1 MGRKINI
8 FLIYTSDDNDI
19 MLRLLR
25 HVQPLKELHDISIWH
40 DDPIYTGQLW
50 KPQIESRLNDAD
62 IFLFLV
68 SDAFMHSEFIDQSE
82 FKRAIDRYKE
92 GNSKVIPILID
103 NCPWD
108 IEFRSDDYN
117 FNFKELQVLPEQG
130 KPIVDW
136 ASPDEALDKITAAVA
151 LVIASLMDDA
161 DQGEAEK
168 IIEVTPANADGLDQ
182 KEINST
188 EEREADSIAKEEHRD
203 LAEAEAQIKAG
214 EEKRLKQEVDAK
226 RRTEEEKRLKE
237 EAEAQRKSE
246 EEKRFREEAEAQRKS
261 EEEKRLKQEIDAKR
275 RAEEEKRLSEKAEA
289 QRKSDEKNK
298 LKEEAN
304 GPQIHIEADSKVEET
319 QEDKNKNF
327 KKRVIAVSL
336 IAVFAIGG
344 IWFISFFNNG
354 SEKHTPPL
362 PKENTSDVKD
372 SSALSENENDSV
384 KEEESLSKLG
394 IGASYD
400 GGIVFSIS
408 SDGKTGKIVSPR
420 DAGPMAWKNA
430 MNIHEQLGEGW
441 RLPTLDELK
450 TMYQTIGQGAT
461 NSGQFADGLYWSAT
475 FYDEYQAR
483 LLRFSDGNASYH
495 YNRGVEQRKF
505 RVRAV
510 WDFSR

>member
-1 MGRKINI
+1 MDRKINI
-8 FLIYTSDDNDI
+8 FIIYTSDDNDI

-25 HVQPLKELHDISIWH
+25 HLQPLKELHDISIWH

-50 KPQIESRLNDAD
+50 KPKIESRLNDAD

-92 GNSKVIPILID
+92 GNSKVMPILID

-108 IEFRSDDYN
+108 IDFRSDDYN
-117 FNFKELQVLPEQG
+117 FNFKELQVLPEKG

-151 LVIASLMDDA
+151 SVIASLMDETDLG
-161 DQGEAEK
+161 DSEK
-168 IIEVTPANADGLDQ
+168 NIEVTSVNDDSLDQ
-182 KEINST
+182 QEINST
-188 EEREADSIAKEEHRD
+188 EEREADNIAKEEHRD
-203 LAEAEAQIKAG
+203 IAEAEAKRKA
-214 EEKRLKQEVDAK
+214 
-226 RRTEEEKRLKE
+226 EEEKRLKE
-237 EAEAQRKSE
+237 EV
-246 EEKRFREEAEAQRKS
+246 
-261 EEEKRLKQEIDAKR
+261 DTKR
-275 RAEEEKRLSEKAEA
+275 RAEEQKRLSEKAEA
-289 QRKSDEKNK
+289 QRKSEEENK
-298 LKEEAN
+298 LKEEGN
-304 GPQIHIEADSKVEET
+304 RPQILIEANRKVEET

-327 KKRVIAVSL
+327 KKRVIAGSL
-336 IAVFAIGG
+336 IALFAIGG
-344 IWFISFFNNG
+344 IWFISFFNSG

-362 PKENTSDVKD
+362 RKENPVDVKD

-384 KEEESLSKLG
+384 KVEESLSKLG

-408 SDGKTGKIVSPR
+408 SDGKTGKIVSPK
-420 DAGPMAWKNA
+420 DAGPMPWKKA

-441 RLPTLDELK
+441 RLPTFDELK

-483 LLRFSDGNASYH
+483 LLKFSDGNASYH
-495 YNRGVEQRKF
+495 YNRAVEQRKF

-510 WDFSR
+510 RDFSQ

>member
-1 MGRKINI
+1 MDRKINI
-8 FLIYTSDDNDI
+8 FIIYSSDDNDI
-19 MLRLLR
+19 MLRLLL
-25 HVQPLKELHDISIWH
+25 HLQPLKELHDISIWH

-50 KPQIESRLNDAD
+50 KPKIESRLNDAD

-92 GNSKVIPILID
+92 GNSKVMPILID

-108 IEFRSDDYN
+108 IDFRSDDYN
-117 FNFKELQVLPEQG
+117 FNFKELQVLPEKG

-151 LVIASLMDDA
+151 SVIASLMDETDLG
-161 DQGEAEK
+161 DSEK
-168 IIEVTPANADGLDQ
+168 NIEVTSVNDDSLDQ
-182 KEINST
+182 QEINST
-188 EEREADSIAKEEHRD
+188 EEREADNIAKEEHRD
-203 LAEAEAQIKAG
+203 IAEAEAKRKA
-214 EEKRLKQEVDAK
+214 
-226 RRTEEEKRLKE
+226 EEEKRLKE
-237 EAEAQRKSE
+237 EV
-246 EEKRFREEAEAQRKS
+246 
-261 EEEKRLKQEIDAKR
+261 DTKR
-275 RAEEEKRLSEKAEA
+275 RAEEQKRLSEKAEA
-289 QRKSDEKNK
+289 QRKSEEENK
-298 LKEEAN
+298 LKEEGN
-304 GPQIHIEADSKVEET
+304 RPQILIEANRKVEET

-327 KKRVIAVSL
+327 KKRVIAGSL
-336 IAVFAIGG
+336 IALFAIGG
-344 IWFISFFNNG
+344 IWFISFFNSG

-362 PKENTSDVKD
+362 RKENPVDVKD

-384 KEEESLSKLG
+384 KVEESLSKLG

-408 SDGKTGKIVSPR
+408 SDGKTGKIVSPK
-420 DAGPMAWKNA
+420 DAGPMPWKKA

-441 RLPTLDELK
+441 RLPTFDELK

-483 LLRFSDGNASYH
+483 LLKFSDGNASYH
-495 YNRGVEQRKF
+495 YNRAVEQRKF

-510 WDFSR
+510 RDFSQ

>member
-1 MGRKINI
+1 MDRKINI
-8 FLIYTSDDNDI
+8 FIIYTSDDNDI
-19 MLRLLR
+19 MLRLLHHLR
-25 HVQPLKELHDISIWH
+25 PLEELYDISIWH
-40 DDPIYTGQLW
+40 DDPIYTRQLW
-50 KPQIESRLNDAD
+50 KPKIESRLNDAD

-92 GNSKVIPILID
+92 GNSKVMPILID

-108 IEFRSDDYN
+108 IDFRSDDYN
-117 FNFKELQVLPEQG
+117 FNFKELQVLPDMG

-136 ASPDEALDKITAAVA
+136 ESPDEALDKITAAVA
-151 LVIASLMDDA
+151 SVIASLMDDT
-161 DQGEAEK
+161 DLGDSEK
-168 IIEVTPANADGLDQ
+168 NIEVTSVNDDSLDQ
-182 KEINST
+182 QEINST
-188 EEREADSIAKEEHRD
+188 EEREADNIAKEEHRD
-203 LAEAEAQIKAG
+203 IAEAEAQIMVG
-214 EEKRLKQEVDAK
+214 
-226 RRTEEEKRLKE
+226 EEKRLKE
-237 EAEAQRKSE
+237 EV
-246 EEKRFREEAEAQRKS
+246 
-261 EEEKRLKQEIDAKR
+261 DAKR
-275 RAEEEKRLSEKAEA
+275 RAEEEKRLSEKAEV
-289 QRKSDEKNK
+289 QRKSEEENM

-304 GPQIHIEADSKVEET
+304 RPQILIEANRKVEET
-319 QEDKNKNF
+319 QADKNKNF
-327 KKRVIAVSL
+327 KKRVIAGSL

-344 IWFISFFNNG
+344 IWFISFINSS

-362 PKENTSDVKD
+362 RKENPVDVKD

-384 KEEESLSKLG
+384 KVEESLSKLG

-408 SDGKTGKIVSPR
+408 SNGKTGKIVSPK
-420 DAGPMAWKNA
+420 DAGPMAWQNA
-430 MNIHEQLGEGW
+430 MNIHEQLGDGW

-483 LLRFSDGNASYH
+483 LLRFRDGNTSYH
-495 YNRGVEQRKF
+495 YNRNVEHRKF

-510 WDFSR
+510 RDFSQ